1 MPVTASESGRRK
13 SLPIRWT
20 WGTAPDESLKA
31 LADELEAGRAPDEA
45 DLVKRGDRR
54 AVWALPRVGGG
65 VLLKHFRVRR
75 WEPLLF
81 LVRPSRAAAEYR
93 SAAQLARLGVATPA
107 PLGFG
112 ERRRGGLLVEAWSLA
127 RLVPGAVTL
136 GEELNRATAA
146 GDEAAIAHWT
156 AAAMRTAAAL
166 HRLPLLHR
174 DLHANNLLLGPDGS
188 LLVID
193 LHSMRSA
200 SGLSRRQRLENLAR
214 LVFSIRAAVDLRDA
228 GALAAEYSTARGE
241 PDEALATDLAAA
253 LDAFERS
260 YVDGRTAR
268 CLVDSTLFTAE
279 RLHDGRVYRR
289 REYSIER
296 LRSDLLRHAQ
306 AARAGGPGLL
316 GSTPRAR
323 VTRVDDDA
331 GSRIVKE
338 YLRAGR
344 FPRLRHGLRLGRAR
358 TAWVASRR
366 LDVLGL
372 PTPQALALIERSDGS
387 AALVT
392 RRIEGAVT
400 LRAWLDVLDA
410 RARPRERRL
419 LAAAVGHV
427 VGRLAR
433 AGLRHDDLSTKN
445 WLVGD
450 EPPPPPRDR
459 RDAGAPPW
467 PGVLLIDLDNLRTVP
482 PHDDR
487 SLGRMLA
494 QLADVPD
501 GVTRTDRLRF
511 LRAYER
517 AAGRPLPPEV
527 ARGALD
533 GARRRAA
540 RRAELDRRRP
550 AAVGS
555 APAPPPVNQT
565 PR

>member
-1 MPVTASESGRRK
+1 M
-13 SLPIRWT
+13 PIRWT

-31 LADELEAGRAPDEA
+31 LTEELEAGRAPDDA
-45 DLVKRGDRR
+45 GLIKRGDRR
-54 AVWALPRVGGG
+54 AVWALPRVGDG
-65 VLLKHFRVRR
+65 VLLKHFRVRG

-81 LVRPSRAAAEYR
+81 LVRPSRASAEYR
-93 SAAQLARLGVATPA
+93 SAAELARRGVATPA

-112 ERRRGGLLVEAWSLA
+112 ERRRSGLLVEAWSLA
-127 RLVPGAVTL
+127 RLVPGASTL
-136 GEELNRATAA
+136 GEELGRASAS
-146 GDEAAIAHWT
+146 GDDTTIAHWA
-156 AAAMRTAAAL
+156 AAAMRTAASL

-174 DLHANNLLLGPDGS
+174 DLHANNLLVGSDGS

-193 LHSMRSA
+193 LHSMRRVPA
-200 SGLSRRQRLENLAR
+200 LSRRQRLENLAR
-214 LVFSIRAAVDLRDA
+214 LVFSMRAAVDLREA
-228 GALAAEYSTARGE
+228 GALAAEYSSARGE
-241 PDEALATDLAAA
+241 PDPSLPTDLAAA
-253 LDAFERS
+253 LDDFERS
-260 YVDGRTAR
+260 YVEGRTAR

-289 REYSIER
+289 REYPIEQ
-296 LRSDLLRHAQ
+296 LRADLLRHAQ

-323 VTRVDDDA
+323 VTRVDDDT

-400 LRAWLDVLDA
+400 LRDWLSGLDA

-419 LAAAVGHV
+419 LSTAVGHV

-450 EPPPPPRDR
+450 DPPPPPRDR
-459 RDAGAPPW
+459 RDAGAPGW

-482 PHDDR
+482 RHDVR
-487 SLGRMLA
+487 SLVRMLS

-517 AAGRPLPPEV
+517 AAGQALPPHA
-527 ARGALD
+527 AREALD

-555 APAPPPVNQT
+555 APAPPSVNPT